1 MYGFLAGAGLSL
13 LSNIYQNKAIEST
26 ANTNYENAVALAERE
41 AVAQR
46 SQLMVQ
52 AREQSI
58 AVNQERYNLQRE
70 AMRERA
76 TESVQTAEGGF
87 GGVLAKRLQTATDL
101 SESQEGANI
110 DINEEL
116 QDEARQA
123 QAYGVA
129 QGKVDRIGN
138 ARLARHNALQGR
150 ASGLSM
156 VTGAVAGGAQGS
168 KIGSALGIGA
178 TAVKSVDL
186 ATSDTFDDINSPSSN
201 RNLGQA

>member
-26 ANTNYENAVALAERE
+26 ANANYENAVALAERE

-76 TESVQTAEGGF
+76 TESVRTAESGF
-87 GGVLAKRLQTATDL
+87 GGVLAKRLQTATNL
-101 SESQEGANI
+101 AEAQEDTNI

-116 QDEARQA
+116 QDETRQA
-123 QAYGVA
+123 QAFGVA
-129 QGKVDRIGN
+129 QGRVDRIGN
-138 ARLARHNALQGR
+138 ARLARHNALMGR
-150 ASGLSM
+150 TTGLGM
-156 VTGAVAGGAQGS
+156 LTGAVAGGAQGMALS
-168 KIGSALGIGA
+168 SSLGIGA
-178 TAVKSVDL
+178 TAVNSVDL
-186 ATSDTFDDINSPSSN
+186 ATSGTFDDINSPSSN